1 MKTAVKTRPRKVDSD
16 DASDYDPSA
25 TEVIIET
32 NPSIWMWKVVMQ
44 MTR

>member
-1 MKTAVKTRPRKVDSD
+1 MKTAVKTRTRKVYFD

-25 TEVIIET
+25 TEVIIEP

>member
-1 MKTAVKTRPRKVDSD
+1 VDSSD
-16 DASDYDPSA
+16 NSDYDLSA
-25 TEVIIET
+25 TKVTIEP